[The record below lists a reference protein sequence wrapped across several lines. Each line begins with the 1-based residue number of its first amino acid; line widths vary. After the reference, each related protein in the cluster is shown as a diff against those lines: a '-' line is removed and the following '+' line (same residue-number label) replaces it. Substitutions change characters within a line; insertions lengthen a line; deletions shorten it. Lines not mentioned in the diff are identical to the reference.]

1 MSLTK
6 ILFSTPMFSIMKGVR
21 TRGDTP
27 SYNKIYR
34 YVPAQR
40 VGFLG
45 FFGLKTL
52 CSFCSG
58 IGYGFRRNYGGVHV
72 LTYLSF
78 QFHMNNNKREI
89 CEFEMRLKN
98 SCFSL
103 RSNLVMIT

>member
-1 MSLTK
+1 M
-6 ILFSTPMFSIMKGVR
+6 LFSTPMFSIMKGVR
-21 TRGDTP
+21 TRRDTP
-27 SYNKIYR
+27 SDKLYR
-34 YVPAQR
+34 YVPPQR
-40 VGFLG
+40 VGCLG

-58 IGYGFRRNYGGVHV
+58 IGYGFRGNYGGVHV

>member
-27 SYNKIYR
+27 SYNKLYR
-34 YVPAQR
+34 YVPPQR

-58 IGYGFRRNYGGVHV
+58 IGYGFRGNYGGVHV

-78 QFHMNNNKREI
+78 EFHMNNNKREI
-89 CEFEMRLKN
+89 CKYAN
-98 SCFSL
+98 SKC
-103 RSNLVMIT
+103 V